1 MKKISIL
8 SLHLGYGGI
17 ERSIVN
23 LANIL
28 CSRYEVEIACSY
40 RLYDKSAFDL
50 DPRVKVKY
58 LIKDLKPNHKSLKS
72 AFKSKNPFRIIK
84 ESFFSLKVL

>member
-8 SLHLGYGGI
+8 ALHLGYGGI
-17 ERSIVN
+17 EKSIVS

-28 CSRYEVEIACSY
+28 CTRYEVEIASCY
-40 RLYDKSAFDL
+40 RLYDTSAFEL

-58 LIKDLKPNHKSLKS
+58 LIKDLKPNSVTNMVYLLLDM
-72 AFKSKNPFRIIK
+72 F
-84 ESFFSLKVL
+84 